1 MNTSKAI
8 YDFVM
13 AHPLCYTEDI
23 ANHINRTQ
31 QQTAKLVYMLEERD
45 ALRSPLKDGR
55 RNRWIIGTNNKFNTL
70 SKPKTVAYR
79 GGNPYGAEKTGAINR
94 KRAITVAVTVNDAM
108 ALLSAGI
115 TRLEVK

>member
-8 YDFVM
+8 FDFVM
-13 AHPLCYTEDI
+13 ANPLCYTEDI
-23 ANHINRTQ
+23 AYHINRSN
-31 QQTAKLVYMLEERD
+31 QQTAKLVYLMEERD

-55 RNRWIIGTNNKFNTL
+55 RNRWIIGSNNKFNAM

-94 KRAITVAVTVNDAM
+94 KRAVTVAVTVNDAL
-108 ALLSAGI
+108 ALLSAGV